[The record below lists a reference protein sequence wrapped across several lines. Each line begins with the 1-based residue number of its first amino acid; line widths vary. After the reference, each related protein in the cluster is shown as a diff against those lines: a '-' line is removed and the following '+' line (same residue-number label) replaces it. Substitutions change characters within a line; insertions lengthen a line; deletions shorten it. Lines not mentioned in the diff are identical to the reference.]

1 MTAETGERAGGER
14 YQSVRTAPPL
24 QAARYRSPLPA
35 PRAVISRPVATVF
48 RAADFEY
55 RLPPDCIAQEPLP
68 DRSAS
73 RLLVL
78 ERTSGAIRHAQFT
91 DLIGLVAAEDVL
103 VLNTSRVIL
112 ARLHGRREAL
122 KDSLTVAGGG
132 KRGAGGPAEL
142 LVIRELSD
150 GTWLAMG
157 HPGGKLK
164 PGRRVAFGDDS
175 AVEIVEMLGGGLRRV
190 KFVGALD
197 AQATVAKYGEV
208 PLPPY
213 IRRAPTAADRTR
225 YQTVYAEHDGS
236 VAAPTA
242 GLHFTPELLDRLRAK
257 GTAIATLDLHI
268 GPGTFKPVEVDDL
281 APHRMEPEPYV
292 LSTEAAACI
301 NGRREAGGR
310 VWAVGTTVVRAL
322 ETCADEHKQRGGQR
336 TLIHQGM
343 RLANSPALNVKLARL
358 RLGANL
364 NDFVARCGAETVGE
378 ELMREMTASIPMRR
392 SGTPEEVA
400 AVVCFLLSDE
410 ASFVTGE
417 LVVVGGGQR

>member
-1 MTAETGERAGGER
+1 MT
-14 YQSVRTAPPL
+14 
-24 QAARYRSPLPA
+24 
-35 PRAVISRPVATVF
+35 F
-48 RAADFEY
+48 RASAFDYE
-55 RLPPDCIAQEPLP
+55 LPPQLIAQEPLP

-78 ERTSGAIRHAQFT
+78 ERASGAIRHARFP
-91 DLIGLVAAEDVL
+91 DLIDCVAAEDVI
-103 VLNTSRVIL
+103 VLNASRVIP
-112 ARLHGRREAL
+112 ARLHGM
-122 KDSLTVAGGG
+122 
-132 KRGAGGPAEL
+132 RGAGSGMRGSGGKAEL
-142 LVIRELSD
+142 LLVRELSD

-190 KFVGALD
+190 QFVGALD
-197 AQATVAKYGEV
+197 ARATVAKYGEV

-213 IRRAPTAADRTR
+213 IRRAPTAADRAR

-281 APHRMEPEPYV
+281 ARHRMEPEPYV
-292 LSTEAAACI
+292 VSAEAAASI

-322 ETCADEHKQRGGQR
+322 ETCADEQGVLRPSMGETRLFIYPPYAFRVVDRLLTNFHLPRSTLLMLVCAFAGYERVMGSYREAVER
-336 TLIHQGM
+336 TYRFYSYGDAM
-343 RLANSPALNVKLARL
+343 
-358 RLGANL
+358 
-364 NDFVARCGAETVGE
+364 
-378 ELMREMTASIPMRR
+378 
-392 SGTPEEVA
+392 
-400 AVVCFLLSDE
+400 AVI
-410 ASFVTGE
+410 
-417 LVVVGGGQR
+417 